1 MVVYTEGGIYLDTDV
16 EIIKLSDDLLN
27 NSAYFGFENNEYIA
41 TGLGFGAEQNHP
53 ILKTMIDE
61 YKPLLD
67 GKHGVI
73 MCPRLNTNALTKFNF
88 KMNGEFQKIGAVCV
102 YPSEYFNPYDDPTGR
117 LHITERTYSIHWFS
131 KSWASKKMVIRS
143 QLTKPFHR
151 WFGIDVFKRL
161 KR

>member
-1 MVVYTEGGIYLDTDV
+1 MIVYTEGGIYLDTNV
-16 EIIKLSDDLLN
+16 EIIKSLDDLFN

-73 MCPRLNTNALTKFNF
+73 MYPRLNTNALKKFNF
-88 KMNGEFQKIGAVCV
+88 KMNGRFQKIRAVCV

-117 LHITERTYSIHWFS
+117 LHITERTYSIHWF
-131 KSWASKKMVIRS
+131 
-143 QLTKPFHR
+143 
-151 WFGIDVFKRL
+151 
-161 KR
+161 